1 MISSTLLLLTILNC
15 LCFAQNE
22 TTCGFQWIT
31 QQIDHFGQTAGTFQ
45 QRYSIYDKFYRA
57 GGPILLYEGEEG
69 AVDCAVSITTCASAL
84 SLTLAKNSTIFF
96 TFAQEL
102 GGMAVSLEHRY
113 FGQSMPFGNSTVS
126 WTPTNM
132 KYLTLDN
139 VMADAVNFVNMLK
152 ANYTG
157 ASESKT
163 VVASGMRLL
172 KL

>member
-1 MISSTLLLLTILNC
+1 MDSLALLLLTILAC
-15 LCFAQNE
+15 LCSAQDE
-22 TTCGFQWIT
+22 TACDFQWIT
-31 QQIDHFGQTAGTFQ
+31 QQVDHFSQAGTFQ
-45 QRYSIYDKFYRA
+45 QRYSVFNEFYTP

-69 AVDCAVSITTCASAL
+69 PLDCAVSITTRANGLGFCL
-84 SLTLAKNSTIFF
+84 ILVKNSTIFF

-113 FGQSMPFGNSTVS
+113 FGESMPFGNSTVS
-126 WTPTNM
+126 WTPMNM

-152 ANYTG
+152 TNYSG

-163 VVASGMRLL
+163 LVTSGKQL
-172 KL
+172 